1 MFVAGGKWTTYR
13 EMAEDAVDKAIEML
27 ADQSSST
34 TSDDSNNNK
43 ETTTVVAAN
52 NWKPCST
59 LTLPLIGTQGHSR
72 SLPVLLQ
79 REFGAGL
86 SSQVALHLARTYGG
100 DASKVLAIQKKRS
113 SGGDDATVSPCPTS
127 RKVGTILVEGYP
139 YLEEEVTSKV

>member
-27 ADQSSST
+27 ADQSSSA
-34 TSDDSNNNK
+34 TSTDYNNK
-43 ETTTVVAAN
+43 ETATVITN